1 MAQVGCARGA
11 LDRVMEQI
19 EKEPN
24 PLGQSRLAREKA
36 VPLRKQMVQL
46 LGEMYGYL
54 LATLN
59 NSSELGAVAN
69 VEQQSLLRTQLLIAH
84 DQRLER
90 LLGEPLPATAQPWR
104 NYRGPARVVVL
115 TKRTSVNKGEPLV
128 LPIVAL
134 DQQPMKSV
142 LVKTRPLG
150 KGRWRTVAAEHV
162 ARALYRVTLPAATE
176 DFEYFVETV
185 TSGGKTLR
193 WPATTPAL
201 NQTVVVTDWDHGHSS
216 ETPRMD

>member
-1 MAQVGCARGA
+1 MVAQHLPLRARAMAQVGCARGA
-11 LDRVMEQI
+11 LDQVMERI

-24 PLGQSRLAREKA
+24 PQAQSRLALEKA
-36 VPLRKQMVQL
+36 VPLREQMVQL

-59 NSSELGAVAN
+59 NSSELGAVVN
-69 VEQQSLLRTQLLIAH
+69 VEQQSLLRTQLLIEH
-84 DQRLER
+84 DPRLER
-90 LLGEPLPATAQPWR
+90 LLGEPLPAATQPWR
-104 NYRGPARVVVL
+104 DYRRSCPGRRSHQAHLRQQ
-115 TKRTSVNKGEPLV
+115 GEQLE
-128 LPIVAL
+128 LPIIAL

-150 KGRWRTVAAEHV
+150 RGQWRAFAAEHI
-162 ARALYRVTLPAATE
+162 ARALYRVTLPLAKE

-185 TSGGKTLR
+185 TAGGETLR

-201 NQTVVVTDWDHGHSS
+201 NQTVVITN
-216 ETPRMD
+216 